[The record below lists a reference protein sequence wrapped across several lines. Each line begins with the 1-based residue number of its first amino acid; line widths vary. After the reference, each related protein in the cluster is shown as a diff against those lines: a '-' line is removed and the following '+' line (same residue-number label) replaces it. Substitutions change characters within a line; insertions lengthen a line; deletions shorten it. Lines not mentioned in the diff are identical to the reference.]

1 MLIFRDKDDVFSF
14 TNKMSTPDFKI
25 YSLQPND
32 AQFITGKPIE
42 GGTPLDGEILIWNST
57 LGQWVYG
64 PGSPVGPTGPTGPS
78 GINGM
83 TGPNGLGLF
92 GSVGASGLN
101 GITGPNGNT
110 GSIGLTGPTGPLGL
124 AGDTGP
130 LGTGPTGTQGPPGP
144 GVTGPTGPDG
154 PGPTGPTGVGYTG
167 PAGIAATGP
176 AGSLGTTGPAGDLPT
191 FTRVGT
197 LANLDGVV
205 QIAPEFSARLASDW
219 NLAGDCDTMVSIF
232 DNYNMFTGAPA
243 VNAFTV
249 PQTGKYS
256 VKMDFAIQ
264 VVNSTFIVYS
274 YCLFGIN
281 ANNGGTNISTSIT
294 TYSLSNGEITSLHF
308 EDIVTLNPGIVYRF
322 SVIQYGIGGP
332 PGSAAYARSLVN
344 NAPSSTF
351 SIKRVA

>member
-1 MLIFRDKDDVFSF
+1 
-14 TNKMSTPDFKI
+14 MSTPDFKI
-25 YSLQPND
+25 YSIDTND

-42 GGTPLDGEILIWNST
+42 DGTPLNGEIIIWDST

-64 PGSPVGPTGPTGPS
+64 PGSPVGARGPTGPA

-92 GSVGASGLN
+92 GYVGASGPN
-101 GITGPNGNT
+101 GIIGPNENT
-110 GSIGLTGPTGPLGL
+110 GSIGVTGPTGSLGL

-176 AGSLGTTGPAGDLPT
+176 AGSLGVTGPAGDIPT
-191 FTRVGT
+191 YTRVGT
-197 LANLDGVV
+197 LANLDGVL

-219 NLAGDCDTMVSIF
+219 NLSGECDTMVSIF

-243 VNAFTV
+243 INAFTV
-249 PQTGKYS
+249 PQTGKYRL
-256 VKMDFAIQ
+256 KMDFCVQ
-264 VVNSTFIVYS
+264 VANSTIIS
-274 YCLFGIN
+274 YNYCYFGVN
-281 ANNGGTNISTSIT
+281 TNNGFTNISSTIT
-294 TYSLSNGEITSLHF
+294 TFSLSNQQAASLHH
-308 EDIVTLNPGIVYRF
+308 EDIVTLNTGISYRF

-332 PGSAAYARSLVN
+332 PGSAAYIRALIN
-344 NAPSSTF
+344 NAPSATF